1 MARKQYIDLSNSI
14 EAWRQKNNIT
24 SDYIGDL
31 DEINLPAP
39 HDQSIV
45 KAINNLDSRIF
56 DESEVRALFSVL
68 QTGPTTLSSLTYDNA
83 TGTFYYT
90 TVALTAS
97 HIPPLDASKITTG
110 LFNPDRIPP
119 LDASK
124 IGSGVFDLSRIPNL
138 PASKITSGIFDVN
151 RIPALDASKII
162 SGVFDIDRIP
172 SIPVSDLPSI
182 PVTKLGLGA
191 NGEVIPKS
199 LLDPD
204 IVYKSG
210 VQTIDGQK
218 TFTSNIL
225 LYANMWTNVDV
236 QHDIGQPTLRFR
248 NMYAN
253 AFVGTATQSLYA
265 DLAEKYLADDD
276 YEYGTV
282 MAVGGEKEVTAATKE
297 TSHSIVGVVSQN
309 PGLIMNSSL
318 ENGTLVA
325 LKGRVP
331 VRIIGSVNKGD
342 RLVLSDV
349 PGHAV
354 ADNSSSEYLAI
365 ALESGV
371 DMVEAIIR

>member
-1 MARKQYIDLSNSI
+1 MARKQYVDLSNSI

-31 DEINLPAP
+31 DEINLAAP
-39 HDQSIV
+39 HDQTIV
-45 KAINNLDSRIF
+45 KAINNIDSRIL
-56 DESEVRALFSVL
+56 DESEIQALFGVI
-68 QTGPTTLSSLTYDNA
+68 QTGPTTLSSLTYDSA
-83 TGTFYYT
+83 SGTFYYN
-90 TVALTAS
+90 TVELLAT
-97 HIPPLDASKITTG
+97 HIPSLDASKITTG
-110 LFNPDRIPP
+110 QFDPNRVPI

-124 IGSGVFDLSRIPNL
+124 IGSGVFDLLRIPNL
-138 PASKITSGIFDVN
+138 PASKITSGQFDPN
-151 RIPALDASKII
+151 RIPSLDASKITT
-162 SGVFDIDRIP
+162 GVFDLDRIP
-172 SIPVSDLPSI
+172 TI

-191 NGEVIPKS
+191 GGQTISKS

-204 IVYKSG
+204 IVYKAD
-210 VQTIDGQK
+210 VQTINGQK

-225 LYANMWTNVDV
+225 LHADMWTNADV
-236 QHDIGQPTLRFR
+236 QHDIGQPALRFR
-248 NMYAN
+248 SMYAN

-282 MAVGGEKEVTAATKE
+282 MAVGGEKEVTAATHE

-331 VRIIGSVNKGD
+331 VRGIGLVNKGD

-349 PGHAV
+349 PGHAMV
-354 ADNSSSEYLAI
+354 DNSSTEYLAI
-365 ALESGV
+365 ALESG
-371 DMVEAIIR
+371 DDIVEAIIR

>member
-31 DEINLPAP
+31 DEINLPVP

-45 KAINNLDSRIF
+45 KAINNLDSRIR
-56 DESEVRALFSVL
+56 DESEVRSLFGVI
-68 QTGPTTLSSLTYDNA
+68 QTGPTTLSSLTYDDA
-83 TGTFYYT
+83 TGTFYYN

-97 HIPPLDASKITTG
+97 HIPLLDASKITMG
-110 LFNPDRIPP
+110 QFNPDRIPP

-124 IGSGVFDLSRIPNL
+124 IGSGVFDLLRIPDL
-138 PASKITSGIFDVN
+138 PASKITSGIFYPN
-151 RIPALDASKII
+151 RIPNLDASKII
-162 SGVFDIDRIP
+162 SGVFDLDRIP
-172 SIPVSDLPSI
+172 TI

-191 NGEVIPKS
+191 SGETIPKS

-204 IVYKSG
+204 IVYKSEM
-210 VQTIDGQK
+210 QTISGQK

-225 LYANMWTNVDV
+225 LYANMWTNADV
-236 QHDIGQPTLRFR
+236 QHDIGQPSLRFR
-248 NMYAN
+248 SMYAN